1 MHPPV
6 FFVRAGKMAAAQI
19 LSVTK
24 LPARRYNKAREKVM
38 HMRDIGKNIR
48 DARVKGGITQ
58 DQLAERLHV
67 SRQTISHY
75 ETGHTRP
82 DIEMLEQ
89 IAQALDV
96 DMTILLYGPPPRPD
110 RQREIRRLAMGAG
123 ITALFLAA
131 YGISAG
137 PAADLFSS
145 YFLSLSWFR
154 STLLLPCVCLGLGWT
169 VFQACGLLLKARPL
183 SGTFGRWLHL
193 VLLAVPICYFV
204 LMAPFFW
211 YLLRISLEVWQQLQ
225 TGAGV
230 AHSSSFSYPGILNQL
245 FLSLFRHWK
254 LAPAVFFMI
263 GAGLWMTGRR
273 FRATP
278 ETPSADPTTTDET

>member
-1 MHPPV
+1 MT
-6 FFVRAGKMAAAQI
+6 AAQI

-24 LPARRYNKAREKVM
+24 LPIQRYNKVREKVM

-67 SRQTISHY
+67 SRQTVSHY

-96 DMTILLYGPPPRPD
+96 DMIILLYGPPPRSD
-110 RQREIRRLAMGAG
+110 RRREIRRLVVGAG

-131 YGISAG
+131 CGISAG

-145 YFLSLSWFR
+145 YFLPLTWLR
-154 STLLLPCVCLGLGWT
+154 ATLLLPCVCLGLGWT
-169 VFQACGLLLKARPL
+169 VFQACGLFLKARPL
-183 SGTFGRWLHL
+183 SGAFCRWLHL

-225 TGAGV
+225 TGAGG
-230 AHSSSFSYPGILNQL
+230 AHSSSFGYPGILNQL
-245 FLSLFRHWK
+245 LLSLFRHWK

-273 FRATP
+273 FRAVP
-278 ETPSADPTTTDET
+278 EMPPVAPTTANEA

>member
-1 MHPPV
+1 
-6 FFVRAGKMAAAQI
+6 
-19 LSVTK
+19 
-24 LPARRYNKAREKVM
+24 
-38 HMRDIGKNIR
+38 
-48 DARVKGGITQ
+48 
-58 DQLAERLHV
+58 
-67 SRQTISHY
+67 
-75 ETGHTRP
+75 
-82 DIEMLEQ
+82 MLEQ

-145 YFLSLSWFR
+145 YFLSLSWLR

-254 LAPAVFFMI
+254 LVS
-263 GAGLWMTGRR
+263 RR
-273 FRATP
+273 FLYDRSRPVDDGAAVPSDARKRRQRTQPTNRMKHKFGRIETTKPPFRAALRCSFP
-278 ETPSADPTTTDET
+278 AYFRLKNAFMPGY